1 MLKNTLFVYILIKIR
16 YNNNINAN
24 FALAYWKGMYNI
36 MENTNIFE
44 NQKNIIDLKAGDK
57 IDAFVL
63 VKDCD
68 LKKTSA
74 GKQYLDLNLVDKTTQ
89 INAKIWENAKE
100 NEELIKGNSV
110 VKIRGEVIEWAG
122 SLQLKISKMR
132 LPLDGE
138 NIEISEL
145 VPSAPI
151 SASQMMDELMEFIYK
166 IKDIE
171 IRTLIINIIDK
182 NEKKLLYFPAAKT
195 NHHSYRSG
203 LLYHIIRM
211 LRTGEKLTMVYDSIN
226 ADYVYAGVILHDICK
241 IQEMDSNELGIVSE
255 YTMEGK
261 LLGHIIQGIK
271 EIEIEGEKIGL
282 DREKSI
288 VLQHMILSHHY
299 EPEFGSP
306 KKPMT
311 LEAEI
316 LHYLDIIDA
325 RVFDFEN
332 ALKVVNEGEFTDKI
346 WVLDNRNLYKLKDS
360 NKSTIE

>member
-1 MLKNTLFVYILIKIR
+1 
-16 YNNNINAN
+16 
-24 FALAYWKGMYNI
+24 
-36 MENTNIFE
+36 MENISIFD

-63 VKDCD
+63 IKDIG

-74 GKQYLDLNLVDKTTQ
+74 GKQYLDLNLVDKTAE

-100 NEELIKGNSV
+100 NEDIVAGNSI

-122 SLQLKISKMR
+122 SLQLKINKIR
-132 LPLDGE
+132 LPLPNE

-151 SASQMMDELMEFIYK
+151 NAVQMMDELKDYIYK
-166 IKDIE
+166 IKDSE
-171 IRTLIINIIDK
+171 IRTLTNNIVDK
-182 NEKKLLYFPAAKT
+182 YNDKLIYFPAAKS

-203 LLYHIIRM
+203 LLYHILRM
-211 LRTGEKLTMVYDSIN
+211 LRTAEKLAMVYDSIN

-271 EIEIEGEKIGL
+271 EIEFEGEKIGL
-282 DREKSI
+282 DKEKSI

-332 ALKVVNEGEFTDKI
+332 ALKSVSGGEFTDKI
-346 WVLDNRNLYKLKDS
+346 WVLDNRNLYKLKDTDKS
-360 NKSTIE
+360 NLE

>member
-1 MLKNTLFVYILIKIR
+1 MSKT
-16 YNNNINAN
+16 
-24 FALAYWKGMYNI
+24 

-44 NQKNIIDLKAGDK
+44 NQKSIIDLKAGEK

-63 VKDCD
+63 IKDYG

-74 GKQYLDLNLVDKTTQ
+74 GKQYLDLNLVDKTGE
-89 INAKIWENAKE
+89 INAKVWENAKE
-100 NEELIKGNSV
+100 NEEIINNNSII
-110 VKIRGEVIEWAG
+110 KIRGEVIEWAG
-122 SLQLKISKMR
+122 SLQLKISKIR
-132 LPLDGE
+132 LPLDSE
-138 NIEISEL
+138 KIELSSL
-145 VPSAPI
+145 VPAAPI
-151 SASQMMDELMEFIYK
+151 SAKLMMDELMTFINK
-166 IKDIE
+166 IEDKE
-171 IRTLIINIIDK
+171 IRTLILNIIAK
-182 NEKKLLYFPAAKT
+182 YENELMYFPAAKT

-211 LRTGEKLTMVYDSIN
+211 LRAGEKLAMVYDSID
-226 ADYVYAGVILHDICK
+226 ADYIYAGVILHDICK
-241 IQEMDSNELGIVSE
+241 ILEMDSNELGIVSD

-332 ALKVVNEGEFTDKI
+332 VLKGVNEGEFSDKV
-346 WVLDNRNLYKLKDS
+346 WVLDNRNLYKLKNS
-360 NKSTIE
+360 KKSTI

>member
-1 MLKNTLFVYILIKIR
+1 
-16 YNNNINAN
+16 
-24 FALAYWKGMYNI
+24 

-44 NQKNIIDLKAGDK
+44 KQKNIIDLKAGDK

-63 VKDCD
+63 VKSCD
-68 LKKTSA
+68 LKKTTA
-74 GKQYLDLNLVDKTTQ
+74 GKQYIDLNLVDKTSE

-100 NEELIKGNSV
+100 NEELIKGNSI

-122 SLQLKISKMR
+122 SLQLKITKVR
-132 LPLDGE
+132 VPLDGE
-138 NIEISEL
+138 KIEISEL
-145 VPSAPI
+145 TPSAPI
-151 SASQMMDELMEFIYK
+151 SDTQMLEELRSYIYK
-166 IKDIE
+166 IEDSQ
-171 IRTLIINIIDK
+171 IRTLVSNIVNK
-182 NEKKLLYFPAAKT
+182 YEEKLLYFPAAKS

-203 LLYHIIRM
+203 LLYHITRM
-211 LRTGEKLTMVYDSIN
+211 LRTGEKLAMVYDTIN
-226 ADYVYAGVILHDICK
+226 TDYIYAGVILHDICK
-241 IQEMDSNELGIVSE
+241 IKEMDSNELGIVSE

-271 EIEIEGEKIGL
+271 EIEIEGEKIAL
-282 DREKSI
+282 DKEKSI

-332 ALKVVNEGEFTDKI
+332 ALKGIDEGEFTDKI
-346 WVLDNRNLYKLKDS
+346 WVLDNRNIYKTKT
-360 NKSTIE
+360 NPQI